1 LPENKDRE
9 AGMAVSLKPEE
20 FEQMQTLGDVVRLH
34 GRMRANQIATS
45 FEGRATTYAEL
56 DARSNQVAAA
66 LIAAGVEPGDCV
78 CYFGK
83 NSDYYFELLFGVVKA
98 GAVLAPIGWRLSA
111 DEAAYIIDDA
121 QAHMLFVGP
130 ECLACAAEAVAKS
143 SSRPSIVAMEPGAHG
158 HPVYE
163 TWRDAHAR
171 NDLELDAPP
180 DATSLLLYT
189 SGTTGRPKG
198 VMLASAN
205 LLRSRR
211 TLSEAKMGWNEWLE
225 GEVNYV
231 AMPVA
236 HIGGTGWGLVGLIN
250 GVKNVVA
257 RDFNP
262 IEALEVI
269 PRERI
274 AKMFMVPAALQFII
288 RMPRA
293 REIDYSSLT
302 HILYGA
308 SPMPVD
314 LLREC
319 MEVFGCGFVQQY
331 GMTETTGTIVYLPP
345 QDHDPKGNQRMRS
358 AGLPMPGVEIAILDA
373 EGKRLGPNEV
383 GEIATRSIANMK
395 GYWRKTDATAAAI
408 DGEGWLRT
416 GDAGYLDEDGYL
428 YIQDRIKDMIITG
441 GENVYPAEVENAVHG
456 HPHVAEVAVIGVP
469 DEIWGESV
477 KAIVVAKP
485 GVTPDADDIIAFT
498 RERIAHFKAPR
509 SVDFLATPLPR
520 SASGKI
526 LRRELR
532 EPYWVGKDR
541 RVN

>member
-1 LPENKDRE
+1 
-9 AGMAVSLKPEE
+9 MAASLKPEE
-20 FEQMQTLGDVVRLH
+20 FDQMLTLGDIPRH
-34 GRMRANQIATS
+34 HARTRPNQVALS
-45 FEGRATTYAEL
+45 FEGRETTFAEL

-66 LIAAGVEPGDCV
+66 LVAAGVEPGDCV
-78 CYFGK
+78 AYFGK
-83 NSDYYFELLFGVVKA
+83 NSDHYFELLFGVAKV
-98 GAVLAPIGWRLSA
+98 GAVIAPIGWRLSA
-111 DEAAYIIDDA
+111 EEAAYIIDDA
-121 QAHMLFVGP
+121 QTHILFVGP
-130 ECLACAAEAVAKS
+130 ECIAVAEEAAGKTGA
-143 SSRPSIVAMEPGAHG
+143 RPAVIVMESGSHA

-163 TWRDAHAR
+163 AWRNAQ
-171 NDLELDAPP
+171 P
-180 DATSLLLYT
+180 DSEHDVSVGPEDTALLLYT

-198 VMLASAN
+198 VMLASSN
-205 LLRSRR
+205 ILRSRR
-211 TLSEAKMGWNEWLE
+211 ALSEAKMGWNEWQE
-225 GEVNYV
+225 GEVSYC

-262 IEALEVI
+262 MEALEVI

-274 AKMFMVPAALQFII
+274 AKMFMVPAALQFVI
-288 RMPRA
+288 RTPRA
-293 REIDYSSLT
+293 REIDYSSLS

-319 MEVFGCGFVQQY
+319 MDVFGCRFVQQY
-331 GMTETTGTIVYLPP
+331 GMTETTGTVTYLPP
-345 QDHDPKGNQRMRS
+345 QDHDPQGNDRMRS
-358 AGLPMPGVEIAILDA
+358 AGLPMPGVEMAIFDS
-373 EGKRLGPNEV
+373 EGNRLGPNEV
-383 GEIATRSIANMK
+383 GEIVTRSAANMK
-395 GYWRKTDATAAAI
+395 GYWRKSDATAATI
-408 DGEGWLRT
+408 NTTGWLRT
-416 GDAGYLDEDGYL
+416 GDAGYIDEDGYIF
-428 YIQDRIKDMIITG
+428 IQDRIKDMIITG

-469 DEIWGESV
+469 DETWGESV
-477 KAIVVAKP
+477 KAIVVPKS
-485 GVTPDADDIIAFT
+485 GVTPDAADIIAFA
-498 RERIAHFKAPR
+498 RSRIAHFKAPR
-509 SVDFLATPLPR
+509 SVEFLTTPLPR

>member
-1 LPENKDRE
+1 
-9 AGMAVSLKPEE
+9 MAASLKPEE
-20 FEQMQTLGDVVRLH
+20 FDMMVTLGDVPRH
-34 GRMRANQIATS
+34 HAKARPNQIALS
-45 FEGRATTYAEL
+45 FEGRETTFAEL
-56 DARSNQVAAA
+56 DANSNRAVGA
-66 LIAAGVEPGDCV
+66 LLAAGLKKGDRV
-78 CYFGK
+78 CYLGK
-83 NSDYYFELLFGVVKA
+83 NSDHYFELLFAVMKA
-98 GAVLAPIGWRLSA
+98 GAVIAPIGWRLSA
-111 DEAAYIIDDA
+111 DEVAYIIDDA
-121 QAHMLFVGP
+121 QSSLLFVGP
-130 ECLACAAEAVAKS
+130 ECIEVGEVAAAKS
-143 SSRPSIVAMEPGAHG
+143 ASRPAIIAMEPGAHA

-163 TWRDAHAR
+163 AWRNAHSDDDRRIDVAAG
-171 NDLELDAPP
+171 DTA
-180 DATSLLLYT
+180 LLLYT

-198 VMLASAN
+198 VMLTSAN
-205 LLRSRR
+205 ILRSRR
-211 TLSEAKMGWNEWLE
+211 ALSEAKMGWNEWQE
-225 GEVNYV
+225 GEVSYC
-231 AMPVA
+231 AMPIA
-236 HIGGTGWGLVGLIN
+236 HIGGTGWCLVGLIN

-262 IEALEVI
+262 MEALEVI

-274 AKMFMVPAALQFII
+274 AKMFMVPAALQFVI

-331 GMTETTGTIVYLPP
+331 GMTETTGTVTYLPP

-358 AGLPMPGVEIAILDA
+358 AGLPMPGVEMAIFDA
-373 EGKRLGPNEV
+373 QGKRLGPNEI
-383 GEIATRSIANMK
+383 GEIATRSAANMK
-395 GYWRKTDATAAAI
+395 GYWRKDDATASTI
-408 DGEGWLRT
+408 DGDGWLRT
-416 GDAGYLDEDGYL
+416 GDAGYIDEDGYVF
-428 YIQDRIKDMIITG
+428 IQDRIKDMIITG

-469 DEIWGESV
+469 DETWGESV
-477 KAIVVAKP
+477 KAIVVPKP
-485 GVTPDADDIIAFT
+485 GVTPDAEDIIAFA
-498 RERIAHFKAPR
+498 RSRIAHFKAPR

-520 SASGKI
+520 STSGKI

-532 EPYWVGKDR
+532 EPFWAGKDR

>member
-1 LPENKDRE
+1 
-9 AGMAVSLKPEE
+9 MAASLEPEE
-20 FEQMQTLGDVVRLH
+20 FDQMLTLGDIPRHHARVRPAHVAL
-34 GRMRANQIATS
+34 A
-45 FEGRATTYAEL
+45 FEGRETTFEAL
-56 DARSNQVAAA
+56 DAQSNQVAAA
-66 LIAAGVEPGDCV
+66 LIAAGVEAGDCIA
-78 CYFGK
+78 YFGK
-83 NSDYYFELLFGVVKA
+83 NSDHYFELLFGVVKI
-98 GAVLAPIGWRLSA
+98 GAVITPIGWRLSA
-111 DEAAYIIDDA
+111 EEAAYIIDDA
-121 QAHMLFVGP
+121 QAHFIFVGP
-130 ECLACAAEAVAKS
+130 ECIATAEEAVAKTGA
-143 SSRPSIVAMEPGAHG
+143 RPAIVAMEAGAHA
-158 HPVYE
+158 HPVYQA
-163 TWRDAHAR
+163 WRDEHPKEDRRLPVRPEDTA
-171 NDLELDAPP
+171 
-180 DATSLLLYT
+180 LLLYT

-205 LLRSRR
+205 ILRSRR
-211 TLSEAKMGWNEWLE
+211 ALSEAKMGWNEWQE
-225 GEVNYV
+225 GEVSYC

-236 HIGGTGWGLVGLIN
+236 HIGGTGWCLVGLIN

-274 AKMFMVPAALQFII
+274 AKTFMVPAALQFVI
-288 RMPRA
+288 RMPRV

-319 MEVFGCGFVQQY
+319 MEVFGCKFVQQY
-331 GMTETTGTIVYLPP
+331 GMTETTGTVTYLPP
-345 QDHDPKGNQRMRS
+345 QDHDPKGNKRMRS
-358 AGLPMPGVEIAILDA
+358 AGLPMPGLEMAIFDA

-383 GEIATRSIANMK
+383 GEIATRSAANMK
-395 GYWRKTDATAAAI
+395 GYWRKADATAATI
-408 DGEGWLRT
+408 DKDGWLRT
-416 GDAGYLDEDGYL
+416 GDAGYIDEDGYI

-469 DEIWGESV
+469 DETWGESV
-477 KAIVVAKP
+477 KAIVVPNP
-485 GVTPDADDIIAFT
+485 GVTPDAADIIAFA
-498 RERIAHFKAPR
+498 RSRIAHFKAPR

-526 LRRELR
+526 LRRQLR
-532 EPYWVGKDR
+532 EPYWAGKDR